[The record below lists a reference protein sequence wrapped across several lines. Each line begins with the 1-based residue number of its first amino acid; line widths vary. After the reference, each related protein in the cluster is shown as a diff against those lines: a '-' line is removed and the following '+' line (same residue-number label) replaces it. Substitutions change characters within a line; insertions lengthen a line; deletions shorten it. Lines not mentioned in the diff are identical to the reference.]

1 MSTDRPIDRRELIR
15 KAPLLCVSLL
25 LAGCG
30 REVEGTIRA
39 AGKAIHSPDRLL
51 AFREKSKAFALRRRK
66 RGFTLIELLAVIAI
80 IGVLVALLLPAV
92 QSARE
97 AARRIH
103 CVNNLRQLGLAAQ
116 NYASSYGTF
125 QIGSP
130 LMYDPQVGY
139 FSESQ
144 SVFVSLLGQL
154 EQQPLFNSVNFS
166 RNIYVAANYT
176 VYATGLSAL
185 WCPSDGNITRPVDA
199 GTYYDPPL
207 HIVVRFS
214 SYAGCTGTWYPE
226 ALEWGGMF
234 DPKAPQVLAI
244 EANMN
249 GVFNYNVATTP
260 AMILDGMGQTI
271 LFGERANGQFT
282 AADRDNYGWWGDA
295 VSSDTLFTTLWPIN
309 PFRKIAQVSDEYSDS
324 YVESASSFHPGGAN
338 FAMCDGSV
346 RWIKDSINTWPFSG
360 STGYPTGV
368 SDVNGI
374 YSLIPGTR
382 MGVYQ
387 ALSTRAGREIISDD
401 AL

>member
-1 MSTDRPIDRRELIR
+1 MSTDRPIDRRDLIR

-30 REVEGTIRA
+30 REGEGTIRA

-51 AFREKSKAFALRRRK
+51 AFREKSKRFARRR
-66 RGFTLIELLAVIAI
+66 RGGFTLIELLAVIAI

-97 AARRIH
+97 AARRMQ
-103 CVNNLRQLGLAAQ
+103 CTNNLKQLGLAAQ
-116 NYASSYGTF
+116 NYVSSYGTF
-125 QIGSP
+125 PIGSP

-185 WCPSDGNITRPVDA
+185 WCPSDGNIMRSVDA

-234 DPKAPQVLAI
+234 DPKSPQVLAI
-244 EANMN
+244 EGNMN
-249 GVFNYNVATTP
+249 GVFNYNVATSS
-260 AMILDGMGQTI
+260 AMILDGTSHTI
-271 LFGERANGQFT
+271 LLGERANGQFT

-295 VSSDTLFTTLWPIN
+295 VVVRHALHDALPDQPVPQGRAGLRRV
-309 PFRKIAQVSDEYSDS
+309 FRLVCRVG
-324 YVESASSFHPGGAN
+324 VELPSRRGQLRDVRRLGPLPQGLDQHLAVQREHRLPDRGVGRERDLHPGPRHADGHLPGPLDAGGAR
-338 FAMCDGSV
+338 DHQ
-346 RWIKDSINTWPFSG
+346 R
-360 STGYPTGV
+360 
-368 SDVNGI
+368 
-374 YSLIPGTR
+374 
-382 MGVYQ
+382 
-387 ALSTRAGREIISDD
+387 
-401 AL
+401 